1 MKQRRQISNTTM
13 TANNSIRRRHNTISN
28 SNNNGNAILVISVL
42 ALLTILVVL
51 GIFIN
56 HLPKKVSYMSNLSKS
71 SVHGEERTWHGGHP
85 EEDKPGSCWCGGD
98 EYCMCTPSVAIDIV
112 IYSKTEE
119 GKYSVWVVRRRDTEQ
134 LATIGGFV
142 DVGES
147 AESAVQREA
156 LEETGIVIPNEQI
169 NSSLKLIGV
178 YSDPR
183 RDNRRHIVSIGYA
196 LELTSTMKTKDGGNK
211 PRSGDDAKD
220 VIKIPL
226 DQVGVKYKGE
236 DWYADHLTILNDFKE
251 QIRAKNDATAVAVRD
266 GELYDD
272 IARSTC

>member
-13 TANNSIRRRHNTISN
+13 ATNNSIRRRHNTISN
-28 SNNNGNAILVISVL
+28 SNNNGNAILVFSVL

-56 HLPKKVSYMSNLSKS
+56 HLPKKVAYMSNSSKS

-85 EEDKPGSCWCGGD
+85 EDDRPGSCWCGGD

-112 IYSKTEE
+112 IYSKTEKGE
-119 GKYSVWVVRRRDTEQ
+119 YNVFVVRRKDTEQ

-142 DVGES
+142 DTGETN
-147 AESAVQREA
+147 ESAVQRET

-169 NSSLKLIGV
+169 KSALKLIGV

-196 LELTSTMKTKDGGNK
+196 LELTSTMKAKDGSSK
-211 PRSGDDAKD
+211 PRAGDDAKE
-220 VIKIPL
+220 VISIPL

-251 QIRAKNDATAVAVRD
+251 QIRAKNDAAVVRD

-272 IARSTC
+272 ISRSTC

>member
-13 TANNSIRRRHNTISN
+13 ATNNSIRRRHNTISK
-28 SNNNGNAILVISVL
+28 SNDNGNAIVVFSVL

-56 HLPKKVSYMSNLSKS
+56 HLPKKVAFMSSATKS

-85 EEDKPGSCWCGGD
+85 EEDRPGSCWCGGD
-98 EYCMCTPSVAIDIV
+98 EYCMCTLSVAIDIV
-112 IYSKTEE
+112 IYSKNEE
-119 GKYSVWVVRRRDTEQ
+119 GEYNVWVVRRKDTEQ

-142 DVGES
+142 DVGE
-147 AESAVQREA
+147 AVESAVQRET
-156 LEETGIVIPNEQI
+156 LEETGIMIPNDQI
-169 NSSLKLIGV
+169 KSSLKLIGV

-196 LELTSTMKTKDGGNK
+196 LELTSTMKTKDGSNK
-211 PRSGDDAKD
+211 PRAGDDAKE
-220 VIKIPL
+220 VISLPL

-251 QIRAKNDATAVAVRD
+251 QIRAKNDAAVARD